1 MADKVKTT
9 KDLKLVA
16 LFDDGDD
23 RTLSWSLPKSTV
35 NAAAVKGTAAAAG
48 KVLVGD
54 KTGAAF
60 SYWKRAYIAEQTI
73 VYLDLS

>member
-23 RTLSWSLPKSTV
+23 RTLSLQLPKSTV
-35 NAAAVKGTAAAAG
+35 DKAAVQATATATG
-48 KVLVGD
+48 KVLIGD

-60 SYWKRAYIAEQTI
+60 TKWKRAYVIEQTI
-73 VYLDLS
+73 VYLDLT